1 MVRLWEFPYRVECQS
16 SDKQSLPGGGG
27 GTAKDAVHAQESL
40 HAGES
45 LCNKNSCRKG
55 QRLKNVRYEI
65 LNSIHYISG
74 ALAKIKDEYDAAN
87 EDYNATIQEF
97 EEM

>member
-1 MVRLWEFPYRVECQS
+1 MVRLWDFPYRVECQS
-16 SDKQSLPGGGG
+16 SDKQSLPGGGVLPK
-27 GTAKDAVHAQESL
+27 TLYTHKKACTQASPCVT
-40 HAGES
+40 
-45 LCNKNSCRKG
+45 KNSCRKG

>member
-1 MVRLWEFPYRVECQS
+1 
-16 SDKQSLPGGGG
+16 
-27 GTAKDAVHAQESL
+27 
-40 HAGES
+40 
-45 LCNKNSCRKG
+45 
-55 QRLKNVRYEI
+55 LKNDRYEI

>member
-1 MVRLWEFPYRVECQS
+1 MVRLWDFPYRVECQS

-27 GTAKDAVHAQESL
+27 VLPKTLYTHKKACTQASPCVT
-40 HAGES
+40 
-45 LCNKNSCRKG
+45 KNSCRKG

>member
-1 MVRLWEFPYRVECQS
+1 MTSNLSR
-16 SDKQSLPGGGG
+16 GGGG

-40 HAGES
+40 REPEAS
-45 LCNKNSCRKG
+45 PCVTKNSCRKG
-55 QRLKNVRYEI
+55 QRLKNVRNEI

>member
-1 MVRLWEFPYRVECQS
+1 MTSNLSR
-16 SDKQSLPGGGG
+16 GGGVLPK
-27 GTAKDAVHAQESL
+27 TLYTHKKACTQASPCVT
-40 HAGES
+40 
-45 LCNKNSCRKG
+45 KNSCRKG

>member
-1 MVRLWEFPYRVECQS
+1 MVTLWDFPYRVECQS
-16 SDKQSLPGGGG
+16 SDKQSLPGGVLPK
-27 GTAKDAVHAQESL
+27 TLFTHKKACTQASPCVT
-40 HAGES
+40 
-45 LCNKNSCRKG
+45 KNSCRKG

-74 ALAKIKDEYDAAN
+74 ALAKIKDEYDVAN

>member
-1 MVRLWEFPYRVECQS
+1 MTSNLSR
-16 SDKQSLPGGGG
+16 GGGG
-27 GTAKDAVHAQESL
+27 GVLPKTLYTHKKACTQASPCVT
-40 HAGES
+40 
-45 LCNKNSCRKG
+45 KNSCRKG

>member
-1 MVRLWEFPYRVECQS
+1 MVRLWDFPYRVECQS

-27 GTAKDAVHAQESL
+27 TAKDALHAQESL
-40 HAGES
+40 AS
-45 LCNKNSCRKG
+45 PCVTKNSCRKG